1 MAQSNKLPPQA
12 RRFLATMAARGRRI
26 IRTEDAYEFWSTKNV
41 ARQAL
46 SRLTRSGWLQRVQ
59 RGLYL
64 IVPLE
69 AGTEGGWTEDPKI
82 IAAQLAPEGA
92 VAYWSALHHW
102 GMTEQIPRTVFV
114 QTKSRKHNSRVTLL
128 GVRYEFIFVVPRKLF
143 GVTKQWSRGSEFNI
157 TDREKTLIDAL
168 DRPGLSGG
176 MSVVVGALRT
186 ADQLDWN
193 ALDAHLDR
201 FASGAVYKR
210 LGYLVETL
218 DIPIPD
224 AQNRLVAWLQ
234 SRSKGV
240 SLLDPGGP
248 KYGRINTQWRIRV
261 NTSGLGA
268 DS

>member
-1 MAQSNKLPPQA
+1 MVQFEKLPPQT

-26 IRTEDAYEFWSTKNV
+26 IHTKDAYGFWSSENV

-46 SRLTRSGWLQRVQ
+46 TRLTKSGWLQRIQ
-59 RGLYL
+59 QGLYL

-69 AGTEGGWTEDPKI
+69 AGPEGGWTEDPKV
-82 IAAQLAPEGA
+82 IASQLAPEGA

-102 GMTEQIPRTVFV
+102 GMTEQIPRTIFV
-114 QTKSRKHNSRVTLL
+114 QTTRRKHNSRVTLL

-143 GVTKQWSRGSEFNI
+143 GFTKQWSRGSEFNI

-168 DRPGLSGG
+168 DRPGLCGG

-186 ADQLDWN
+186 PDQLDWN
-193 ALDAHLDR
+193 ALDIYLDR

-218 DIPIPD
+218 DMTIPD
-224 AQNRLVAWLQ
+224 AQNRLAGWFQ
-234 SRSKGV
+234 SRSKGI

-248 KYGRINTQWRIRV
+248 REGRINTRWRIRV
-261 NTSGLGA
+261 NISGAGA
-268 DS
+268 DN

>member
-1 MAQSNKLPPQA
+1 
-12 RRFLATMAARGRRI
+12 MAARGRRI
-26 IRTEDAYEFWSTKNV
+26 IRTQDAYEFWSSENV
-41 ARQAL
+41 ARQGL
-46 SRLTRSGWLQRVQ
+46 SRLTKSGWLQRIQ

-82 IAAQLAPEGA
+82 IASQLAPEGA
-92 VAYWSALHHW
+92 VAYWSALHYW

-114 QTKSRKHNSRVTLL
+114 QTKRRKHNSRVTLL

-176 MSVVVGALRT
+176 MSVVVSALRT
-186 ADQLDWN
+186 PDQLDWN
-193 ALDAHLDR
+193 ALDTYLDR
-201 FASGAVYKR
+201 FATGAVYKR

-218 DIPIPD
+218 NMPIPD
-224 AQNRLVAWLQ
+224 AQNRLATWLE

-240 SLLDPGGP
+240 SLLDPGGS
-248 KYGRINTQWRIRV
+248 KEGRINTRWGIRV
-261 NTSGLGA
+261 NTSGVGA

>member
-1 MAQSNKLPPQA
+1 MAQSDKLPPQA

-26 IRTEDAYEFWSTKNV
+26 IHTKDAYEFWSSENV

-46 SRLTRSGWLQRVQ
+46 GRLTKSGWLQRVQ

-82 IAAQLAPEGA
+82 IASQLAPEGA

-102 GMTEQIPRTVFV
+102 GMTEQIPRTIFV
-114 QTKSRKHNSRVTLL
+114 QTRRRKHNSRVTLL

-143 GVTKQWSRGSEFNI
+143 GITKQWSRGSEFNI

-168 DRPGLSGG
+168 DKPDLSGG
-176 MSVVVGALRT
+176 IPIIVGALRT

-193 ALDAHLDR
+193 ALDTYLDR
-201 FASGAVYKR
+201 FASGAIYKR
-210 LGYLVETL
+210 LGYLVESL
-218 DIPIPD
+218 DIRVPD
-224 AQNRLVAWLQ
+224 AQNKLAAWLHN
-234 SRSKGV
+234 RSKGI

-248 KYGRINTQWRIRV
+248 KEGRINTQWGIRI
-261 NTSGLGA
+261 NASGAGA